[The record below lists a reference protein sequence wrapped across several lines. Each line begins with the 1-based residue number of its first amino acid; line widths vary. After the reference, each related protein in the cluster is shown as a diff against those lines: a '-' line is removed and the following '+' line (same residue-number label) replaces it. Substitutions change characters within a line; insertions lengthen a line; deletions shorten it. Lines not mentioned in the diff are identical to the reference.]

1 MLLGTGRVGAQRFA
15 TRPQQNGPNLLEE
28 IPIHLLCL
36 QRANGPAAHFTF
48 GPLMKGRDMQERK
61 NVVLLFSKLPE
72 VGLVKTRL
80 SILKDG
86 MFPPETAAELYEC
99 MLLDVVEIIGQ
110 ALVDLSEE
118 AAAKQAESGVLDT
131 YELVISTTPAE
142 NADPMRDMF
151 AFDEWPM
158 VPTVIVD
165 EGANFDE
172 HYNHSFTQCWELGA
186 DCILSMGADM
196 PALTKADI
204 RFGFKQLHRL
214 CDIPGGGI
222 VLAPDQ
228 EMGVSVVG
236 WTRETDFSHDGVY
249 YCQDGLT
256 VLPAYI
262 KKAKAA
268 GLPALW
274 LPPIPDVDTMRD
286 FVHNVT
292 LVHSLCYCAAY
303 DDICPPHRTADMF
316 IDLGFREI
324 IVAPNN
330 LIDPRDHIDK

>member
-1 MLLGTGRVGAQRFA
+1 
-15 TRPQQNGPNLLEE
+15 
-28 IPIHLLCL
+28 
-36 QRANGPAAHFTF
+36 
-48 GPLMKGRDMQERK
+48 MQERK

-86 MFPPETAAELYEC
+86 MFPPETACELYEC
-99 MLLDVVEIIGQ
+99 MLLDVVEIIGT
-110 ALVDLSEE
+110 ALVDL
-118 AAAKQAESGVLDT
+118 QTESDMAQDDVHDR
-131 YELVISTTPAE
+131 YELVISTAPAK
-142 NADPMRDMF
+142 NADAMRALFEDD
-151 AFDEWPM
+151 AWP
-158 VPTVIVD
+158 VKPTVIVD

-172 HYNHSFTQCWELGA
+172 HYNHSFSQCWDMGA

-204 RFGFKQLHRL
+204 RFGFEQLHRL
-214 CDIPGGGI
+214 CDVPEGGI

-228 EMGVSVVG
+228 EMGVSVIG
-236 WTRETDFSHDGVY
+236 WTRDTDFSHDGVY
-249 YCQDGLT
+249 YCKDGLT

-274 LPPIPDVDTMRD
+274 LPPIPDVDTMQD

-292 LVHSLCYCAAY
+292 LVHALNYCADY
-303 DDICPPHRTADMF
+303 DDICPPWRTADKLCE
-316 IDLGFREI
+316 LGFREI

>member
-1 MLLGTGRVGAQRFA
+1 
-15 TRPQQNGPNLLEE
+15 
-28 IPIHLLCL
+28 
-36 QRANGPAAHFTF
+36 
-48 GPLMKGRDMQERK
+48 MQERK

-86 MFPPETAAELYEC
+86 LFPPETAAELYEC
-99 MLLDVVEIIGQ
+99 MLLDVVEIIGE
-110 ALVDLSEE
+110 ALVDLQVE
-118 AAAKQAESGVLDT
+118 AAGSSDEADEVHDT
-131 YELVISTTPAE
+131 YELVISTTPAA
-142 NADPMRDMF
+142 NAQPMRDLF
-151 AFDEWPM
+151 AEGDWPV

-165 EGANFDE
+165 EGASFDV
-172 HYNHSFTQCWELGA
+172 HYNHAFSQCWDMGA

-204 RFGFKQLHRL
+204 RFGFEQLHRL
-214 CDIPGGGI
+214 CDVPGGGI

-236 WTRETDFSHDGVY
+236 WTRETDFSHDGVFY
-249 YCQDGLT
+249 NQDGLT

-262 KKAKAA
+262 KKASAA

-274 LPPIPDVDTMRD
+274 LPPIPDVDTMQD
-286 FVHNVT
+286 FFHNVT
-292 LVHSLCYCAAY
+292 LVHALAYCADY
-303 DDICPPHRTADMF
+303 DDICPPWRTAAKL

-330 LIDPRDHIDK
+330 LMDPREHIDQ